1 MEKNINYRGLFAAGT
16 TFLASGVVLMIT
28 VGPAGIGL
36 MGIGFI
42 MMAVGLSNRDKWNP
56 GE

>member
-1 MEKNINYRGLFAAGT
+1 MEKNTNYRDLFAAGT

-36 MGIGFI
+36 MGVGLV
-42 MMAVGLSNRDKWNP
+42 MMAVGLSNRDQWNR
-56 GE
+56 EE